1 MGSLQSIDLLVFLVY
16 FVIVAGYGY
25 WVYSRKKK
33 ATVSASHD
41 YFLAEGSLTWWAI
54 GASLIASN
62 ISAEQFI
69 GMSGNGF
76 FVGIAVAA
84 YEWIAALALI
94 IIAVWFM
101 PVYLKNKIYTMPQF
115 LKTRYNETVSLIMAI
130 FWLLLYVFVN
140 LTSIL
145 YLGAI
150 AISGLIGPEYL
161 HAVMLALA
169 VFSLV
174 ITLGGMKVIGYT
186 DVIQVAVLIIGGFA
200 TIYFALTIV
209 SERFGVGGGAIA
221 GFKTLMTQAPD
232 HFKLM
237 LDKPTEA
244 SSQED
249 INKYLILPGIAM
261 YFAGQWIVN
270 LNYWGCNQYITQ
282 RALGA
287 DLHTARK
294 GILFAGFLK
303 LMMPIIVMLPGI
315 AAYVLHTGGHLP
327 ELRGMDDAYSA
338 ILGFLPPGLKGLAVA
353 ALTAAIVASLA
364 GKLNSI
370 ATIYTLDIH
379 MKYFKKN
386 SGFDLKQSVGADLA
400 SPERIN
406 NPTPAQQQHS
416 AKTEKEM
423 VWIGRVVAAISIGI
437 AVIFEWKDMLGIAGE
452 GGFTF
457 IQKYTGFISPG
468 VFAMFILGMFWK
480 RTTGAAA
487 VAGLL
492 TGFGMSIF
500 FNSFAVPLFGSE
512 TILYT
517 AYRNS
522 EGVYE
527 IPFLINMGW
536 AFFFTMVV
544 MIGLSLF
551 GPKVNPKA
559 FALDKQMFKLQPS
572 IVVMIV
578 VTLFILAAIYAKFW

>member
-1 MGSLQSIDLLVFLVY
+1 MSGISTLDILI
-16 FVIVAGYGY
+16 FVIYFILVAGYGY
-25 WVYSRKKK
+25 WVYSKKKK
-33 ATVSASHD
+33 ATVTASHD

-69 GMSGNGF
+69 GMSGNGY

-115 LKTRYNETVSLIMAI
+115 LKRRYNESVSLIMAI

-161 HAVMLALA
+161 HVVMVGLA
-169 VFSLV
+169 VFSLI

-209 SERFGVGGGAIA
+209 SEKFGLGSDAVA
-221 GFKTLMTQAPD
+221 GFKTLMQQAPD
-232 HFKLM
+232 HFHMILQ
-237 LDKPTEA
+237 KPTAA

-249 INKYLILPGIAM
+249 VNKYLILPGIAM

-287 DLHTARK
+287 DLETARK

-303 LMMPIIVMLPGI
+303 LLMPIIVMLPGI
-315 AAYVLHTGGHLP
+315 AAYVLHQNGHL
-327 ELRGMDDAYSA
+327 ESLRGMDDAYSA
-338 ILGFLPPGLKGLAVA
+338 ILGFLPSGLKGLAIA

-364 GKLNSI
+364 GKLYSI
-370 ATIYTLDIH
+370 GTIFTLDIY
-379 MKYFKKN
+379 MKYFKK
-386 SGFDLKQSVGADLA
+386 
-400 SPERIN
+400 
-406 NPTPAQQQHS
+406 
-416 AKTEKEM
+416 EKVESNENKEKNM
-423 VWIGRVVAAISIGI
+423 VWVGRMAALVSIAI
-437 AVIFEWKDMLGIAGE
+437 AVIFEWKDMLGISGE

-480 RTTGAAA
+480 RTTGTAA

-492 TGFGMSIF
+492 TGFLLAIF
-500 FNSFAVPLFGSE
+500 FNSFAVPLMGNE

-517 AYRNS
+517 AFKNKD
-522 EGVYE
+522 GIYE

-544 MIGLSLF
+544 MIGISLG

-559 FALDKQMFKLQPS
+559 FELDSEMFKVKPGIL
-572 IVVMIV
+572 IMIV
-578 VTLFILAAIYAKFW
+578 TTIMILAALYIKFW

>member
-1 MGSLQSIDLLVFLVY
+1 MNGLSGLDSLI
-16 FVIVAGYGY
+16 FVIYFILVAGYGY
-25 WVYSRKKK
+25 WVYQKKKK
-33 ATVSASHD
+33 ASVSASHD

-69 GMSGNGF
+69 GMSGNGY
-76 FVGIAVAA
+76 FVGVAVAA

-115 LKTRYNETVSLIMAI
+115 LKTRYNETVALIMAI

-161 HAVMLALA
+161 HIVMIGLA

-186 DVIQVAVLIIGGFA
+186 DVIQVAVLIIGGLA

-209 SERFGVGGGAIA
+209 SEKFGLGRDAVA
-221 GFKTLMTQAPD
+221 GFKTLMAQAPD
-232 HFKLM
+232 HFHMILK
-237 LDKPTEA
+237 KPTAA
-244 SSQED
+244 SPQAD

-287 DLHTARK
+287 DLQTARK

-315 AAYVLHTGGHLP
+315 AAYVLHQNGHL
-327 ELRGMDDAYSA
+327 ENLRGMDDAYSA
-338 ILGFLPPGLKGLAVA
+338 ILGFLPSGLKGLAIA

-370 ATIYTLDIH
+370 ATIFTLDIY
-379 MKYFKKN
+379 MKYFKKK
-386 SGFDLKQSVGADLA
+386 DA
-400 SPERIN
+400 SSEG
-406 NPTPAQQQHS
+406 S
-416 AKTEKEM
+416 EKNM
-423 VWIGRVVAAISIGI
+423 VWIGKLAALVCIILAVA
-437 AVIFEWKDMLGIAGE
+437 FEWKDLLGIGGE

-492 TGFGMSIF
+492 TGFLLAIF
-500 FNSFAVPLFGSE
+500 FNSFAVPLLGHE

-517 AYRNS
+517 AFPNS
-522 EGVYE
+522 NGVYE

-544 MIGLSLF
+544 MIGISLA
-551 GPKVNPKA
+551 GPKINPKA
-559 FALDKQMFKLQPS
+559 FMLDKEMFKLKPS
-572 IVVMIV
+572 IIAMIV
-578 VTLFILAAIYAKFW
+578 ATLVILSALYVKFW

>member
-1 MGSLQSIDLLVFLVY
+1 MNNLAVKDIVVFILY
-16 FVIVAGYGY
+16 FVLIASYGY
-25 WVYSRKKK
+25 WIYRRKKK
-33 ATVSASHD
+33 ASITASHD

-84 YEWIAALALI
+84 YEWIAAVALI
-94 IIAVWFM
+94 IIAVWFI
-101 PVYLKNKIYTMPQF
+101 PIYLKNKIYTMPQF

-130 FWLLLYVFVN
+130 FWLFLYIFVN

-145 YLGAI
+145 FLGAV
-150 AISGLIGPEYL
+150 AISGLAGPEYF
-161 HAVMLALA
+161 HTIMIGLAIFALI
-169 VFSLV
+169 

-186 DVIQVAVLIIGGFA
+186 DVIQVAVLIIGGLA

-209 SERFGVGGGAIA
+209 SESFGLGRDALA
-221 GFKTLMTQAPD
+221 GFNTLLKEAPD
-232 HFKLM
+232 HFHMILS
-237 LDKPTEA
+237 KPTA
-244 SSQED
+244 DSSQEYV
-249 INKYLILPGIAM
+249 NKYLLLPGLAM

-287 DLHTARK
+287 DLQTARK

-303 LMMPIIVMLPGI
+303 LLMPVIVMLPGI
-315 AAYVLHTGGHLP
+315 AAYVLNKGGHLQVDK
-327 ELRGMDDAYSA
+327 MDSAYSS
-338 ILGFLPPGLKGLAVA
+338 ILGFLPAGLKGLSIA

-370 ATIYTLDIH
+370 STIYTYDIH
-379 MKYFKKN
+379 KKYFN
-386 SGFDLKQSVGADLA
+386 
-400 SPERIN
+400 
-406 NPTPAQQQHS
+406 
-416 AKTEKEM
+416 KEM
-423 VWIGRVVAAISIGI
+423 EEKKQVWMGRLI
-437 AVIFEWKDMLGIAGE
+437 AVIAIFISLLFTWEDLLGISSE

-487 VAGLL
+487 VAGLI
-492 TGFGMSIF
+492 TGLVLAIF
-500 FNSFAVPLFGSE
+500 FNNYAVSVFGHE
-512 TILYT
+512 TWLYT
-517 AYRNS
+517 AFQTVNDKA
-522 EGVYE
+522 EIVWQ

-536 AFFFTMVV
+536 SFFFTVLV
-544 MIGLSLF
+544 MAGFSQA
-551 GPKVNPKA
+551 GPKINPKA
-559 FALDKQMFKLQPS
+559 FVLDKAMFKLKPS
-572 IVVMIV
+572 IIAMIV
-578 VTLFILAAIYAKFW
+578 MTLLILTVLYAKFW